1 MTTAEN
7 QQIAMIAEKY
17 KERFRNEIV
26 PKLMKELGYENVMEV
41 PRIEKV
47 VINMGIKEAH
57 EDPRVLEGCMND
69 LAKITGQ
76 RPMVTRAKRSI
87 SDFGI
92 TKGDPV
98 GCKVTLRGVRAYAF
112 LDKLFNV
119 VLPNVRDFKGLSADS
134 FDGRGNYSLGLDEQ
148 LVFPEI
154 DYDEIVKIQGM
165 HITIVTTA
173 ETDRE
178 AYYLLKELGCPFKD

>member
-1 MTTAEN
+1 MTTAEK

-17 KERFRNEIV
+17 KERFQNEIV

-119 VLPNVRDFKGLSADS
+119 VLPNVRDFKGLSADA